1 MSSPWGRVATPGRR
15 SNGASSA
22 AGRAPECRVRRRRPP
37 RRALARL
44 RSNAL
49 PCRFV
54 SGAPLRA
61 AVLVILFF
69 PACISASPLARAA
82 SKTAGDWRQVR
93 PIEAPPCRSNH
104 CGLQY
109 AHRAAGREARRH
121 GHKYGCGHMCTCSQ
135 KRAHTHAAPHTA
147 VLATDGTGAG
157 WVPSAVSR
165 CRSGSQKVGRVAE
178 AQGQSHFCV
187 TRPRVMRPIGVS
199 RSFSADGRCTCALIR
214 ARARAAGSGSV
225 HVQRCVPQVKSAGR
239 GGASPAAAGGVQA
252 PWQVHRRALRRA
264 RTPDPERLT
273 CGDGWVLTGRVIRG

>member
-22 AGRAPECRVRRRRPP
+22 AGRAPECRVRRRSLP

-93 PIEAPPCRSNH
+93 PIEAPPCRPNH

-109 AHRAAGREARRH
+109 AHRAAAREARRH
-121 GHKYGCGHMCTCSQ
+121 GHEYGCGHMCTCSQ
-135 KRAHTHAAPHTA
+135 ERAHTHAAPHTA
-147 VLATDGTGAG
+147 ALATDGTGAG

-178 AQGQSHFCV
+178 AQGIPTSASLALPSCAPSVYPAHSAQTAAAARAHSSV
-187 TRPRVMRPIGVS
+187 RVRV
-199 RSFSADGRCTCALIR
+199 RLDRAQCTCS
-214 ARARAAGSGSV
+214 AA
-225 HVQRCVPQVKSAGR
+225 C
-239 GGASPAAAGGVQA
+239 
-252 PWQVHRRALRRA
+252 HR
-264 RTPDPERLT
+264 
-273 CGDGWVLTGRVIRG
+273 